1 MIIVHDDSSHTNY
14 DHCDQNRSKT
24 RGQASGSLGSSPVRC
39 FLSPETACQTSTA
52 HRWHQDD
59 CSDQWRSTGI
69 LIPLIF
75 FETCWWCQA
84 SDHTCDCGEKMLLVA
99 MLVLLQAIKH
109 DYFSY
114 FPDRYLLS
122 ITMIFGDSSFPTFI
136 ANALKVCKYSNSL
149 AICKIVYKDQSEPTK
164 IPRPCRHE
172 DQHD

>member
-1 MIIVHDDSSHTNY
+1 MAYWWHHQNITSSSKSLMVWKPN
-14 DHCDQNRSKT
+14 DHPH
-24 RGQASGSLGSSPVRC
+24 QASLFHWSSLRPAGG
-39 FLSPETACQTSTA
+39 A
-52 HRWHQDD
+52 RWVV
-59 CSDQWRSTGI
+59 I
-69 LIPLIF
+69 
-75 FETCWWCQA
+75 
-84 SDHTCDCGEKMLLVA
+84 CDIIMSLVVAIVKMLL
-99 MLVLLQAIKH
+99 MLWMVKPMMLMSLKMMMLMLLLLQALKH

-149 AICKIVYKDQSEPTK
+149 AICKILDNVQSEPTK

>member
-1 MIIVHDDSSHTNY
+1 MSLVVAIV
-14 DHCDQNRSKT
+14 
-24 RGQASGSLGSSPVRC
+24 
-39 FLSPETACQTSTA
+39 
-52 HRWHQDD
+52 
-59 CSDQWRSTGI
+59 
-69 LIPLIF
+69 
-75 FETCWWCQA
+75 
-84 SDHTCDCGEKMLLVA
+84 KMLL
-99 MLVLLQAIKH
+99 MLWMVKPMMLMSLKMMMLMLLLLQALKH

-172 DQHD
+172 DQHDY